1 MPKSPYPSIP
11 APDASIESVAYVVT
25 IMKTVLDQLTGQVT
39 DKVTSV
45 GNAPPRVFIQATTP
59 EATKTGDLWINT
71 ATNNALFY
79 YNGTQWA
86 PVSHG

>member
-1 MPKSPYPSIP
+1 MAKSPYPSIP
-11 APDASIESVAYVVT
+11 APDASIESVAYVVG

-39 DKVTSV
+39 GV
-45 GNAPPRVFIQATTP
+45 GNAPPRVFTQSTTP
-59 EATKTGDLWINT
+59 VATKTGDLWINT

-86 PVSHG
+86 PVNHA